1 MDCIS
6 TTWRKFCQDQDGF
19 VVSIELTLIAT
30 LAVIGLMT
38 GMSALRDAIVS
49 ELSDVAGAV
58 QDLNQSYAYTGV
70 TGHSASSAG
79 SDYTDLTDFC
89 DEPED
94 VAGEADNCIAFDV
107 QPSNE

>member
-1 MDCIS
+1 M
-6 TTWRKFCQDQDGF
+6 
-19 VVSIELTLIAT
+19 SIELTLIAT

-58 QDLNQSYAYTGV
+58 QDLNQSYAFTGV
-70 TGHSASSAG
+70 TGHSGSSAG

-94 VAGEADNCIAFDV
+94 VADEADNCIAFDV
-107 QPSNE
+107 RPSNE